1 MSVVSMADA
10 PEIEMDGA
18 VFRPLAVPSRGTAE
32 LAVWTVTIPPG
43 AQATPHI
50 VSREEILI
58 VRSGRAAGT
67 VGGESVDAG
76 PGQALIFP
84 PDTPVSVANASAT
97 EPLEM
102 LCCTSAGI
110 KGTVGSETFPI
121 PWAQ

>member
-1 MSVVSMADA
+1 MPVVSMADA

-18 VFRPLAVPSRGTAE
+18 GFRPLAVPSRGTAE
-32 LAVWTVTIPPG
+32 LAVWTVTIRPG
-43 AQATPHI
+43 AQATPHM

-58 VRSGRAAGT
+58 VRSGRDVGT
-67 VGGESVDAG
+67 IDGESVDAG

-84 PDTPVSVANASAT
+84 PDTPEAMANASAT

-110 KGTVGSETFPI
+110 KGTIGSE
-121 PWAQ
+121 

>member
-1 MSVVSMADA
+1 MPVVSLDDA
-10 PEIEMDGA
+10 PVIDQEGT
-18 VFRPLAVPSRGTAE
+18 VFRPWAVPARGTTE
-32 LAVWTVTIPPG
+32 LAVWVVTIPPG
-43 AQATPHI
+43 SPGVPHI
-50 VSREEILI
+50 VSREEVLV

-67 VGGESVDAG
+67 IGGEPVDAG

-84 PDTPVSVANASAT
+84 PDTPIAVGNASAT

-110 KGTVGSETFPI
+110 KGTVGEETFPI